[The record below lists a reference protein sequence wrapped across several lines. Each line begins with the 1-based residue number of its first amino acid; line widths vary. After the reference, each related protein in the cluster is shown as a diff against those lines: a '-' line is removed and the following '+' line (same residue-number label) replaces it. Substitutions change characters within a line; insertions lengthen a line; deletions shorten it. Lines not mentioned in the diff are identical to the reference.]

1 MLKSVT
7 ITNYRG
13 ESVVYKIE
21 GVDVN
26 DNNGLLI
33 TNIDGL
39 GPVKADINMTK
50 LVTSDGSIFNSARL
64 EPRNIV
70 IEARFTNATSIEDAR
85 QLSYKF
91 FPIKKQV
98 TIRVETDNRIAETT
112 GYVESNEPNIF
123 SEESDVQISILCE
136 SAFFYSPDKD
146 VTTFSGVE
154 AKFEFVYENAYSE
167 VVEETYEERYIN
179 FRGIIESTPYFVH
192 GYNEQGQETWIIGDE
207 NIGKVKINRGGYS
220 PVTYDVK
227 SITITNR
234 KNGAATLLCTDG
246 TQNND
251 TLDGDERWFTYTL
264 TIPATQKTESFGF
277 TSEGVLTFDMLV
289 SIPCLNH
296 SYDSEAD
303 DHWTVAPGH
312 EGEVKFT
319 TDLSSSR
326 LYTLASIEL
335 TDPDNEA
342 YKFTSTS
349 GDVFE
354 NITSNVDEVGFY
366 VLKREL
372 VPGIDKQT
380 NFGDI
385 IFKKVASVTYTGDSE
400 VGCIIELHAIGTA
413 TNVTV
418 YNMYTRERMRIDT
431 DKIAALTGKGIV
443 AGDTITICTIVGKK
457 SITLLREGININ
469 ILNALSKN
477 TDWITLTKGD
487 NVLGITADYGDQNI
501 QFTVTSQVAY
511 EGV

>member
-33 TNIDGL
+33 TSIDGL

-85 QLSYKF
+85 QMSYKF
-91 FPIKKQV
+91 FPIKKPL

-123 SEESDVQISILCE
+123 SDESDVQISILCE

-146 VTTFSGVE
+146 VTVFSGVE
-154 AKFEFVYENAYSE
+154 PKFEFVYENEFSE
-167 VVEETYEERYIN
+167 VQ
-179 FRGIIESTPYFVH
+179 RGTAEATMTPSEAFSSIPYFIHDYDGSGREMWSIDDGNV
-192 GYNEQGQETWIIGDE
+192 
-207 NIGKVKINRGGYS
+207 GKVKIAENGDDHNYL
-220 PVTYDVK
+220 
-227 SITITNR
+227 TI
-234 KNGAATLLCTDG
+234 GAAIVTNAETGEVTFYCMGKEIKSNLTL
-246 TQNND
+246 NEKFN
-251 TLDGDERWFTYTL
+251 Y
-264 TIPATQKTESFGF
+264 
-277 TSEGVLTFDMLV
+277 TSEV
-289 SIPCLNH
+289 P
-296 SYDSEAD
+296 
-303 DHWTVAPGH
+303 
-312 EGEVKFT
+312 
-319 TDLSSSR
+319 
-326 LYTLASIEL
+326 
-335 TDPDNEA
+335 
-342 YKFTSTS
+342 
-349 GDVFE
+349 
-354 NITSNVDEVGFY
+354 
-366 VLKREL
+366 
-372 VPGIDKQT
+372 VPGTEFNT

-418 YNMYTRERMRIDT
+418 YNMYTGERMRINT

-457 SITLLREGININ
+457 SITLLREGVHIN

-477 TDWITLTKGD
+477 TDWITLSKGD

>member
-33 TNIDGL
+33 TSIDGL

-70 IEARFTNATSIEDAR
+70 IEARFTNAKSIEDAR
-85 QLSYKF
+85 QMSYKF
-91 FPIKKQV
+91 FPIKKQL

-123 SEESDVQISILCE
+123 SDESDVQISILCE

-146 VTTFSGVE
+146 VTTFSGVDP
-154 AKFEFVYENAYSE
+154 KFEFVYENAYSE
-167 VVEETYEERYIN
+167 TVEETYSKYFNARE
-179 FRGIIESTPYFVH
+179 IIGATPYFVH
-192 GYNEQGQETWIIGDE
+192 GTDDQGREAWSVADE
-207 NIGKVKINRGGYS
+207 NIGKVKIFYNTENR
-220 PVTYDVK
+220 DLK

-234 KNGAATLLCTDG
+234 RKNEVSFLCNDG
-246 TQNND
+246 TEFAYGR
-251 TLDGDERWFTYTL
+251 TFDGNGDWFTYVL
-264 TIPATQKTESFGF
+264 PIPATQKTDEFGF
-277 TSEGVLTFDMLV
+277 VSEGVLTYDMLI
-289 SIPCLNH
+289 SIPYLEHGYN
-296 SYDSEAD
+296 SESD
-303 DHWTVAPGH
+303 DYWTMGYSEHV
-312 EGEVKFT
+312 GELLFT
-319 TDLSSSR
+319 TDLSSSK
-326 LYTLASIEL
+326 LYELGSIEC
-335 TDPDNEA
+335 TDSDNEV
-342 YKFTSTS
+342 YKFTSTY

-354 NITSNVDEVGFY
+354 GITCNVNQVGFY
-366 VLKREL
+366 AYKRVL

-400 VGCIIELHAIGTA
+400 IGCIIELHAIGTA

-418 YNMYTRERMRIDT
+418 YNMYTGERMRIDT
-431 DKIAALTGKGIV
+431 DKITALTGKGIV

-457 SITLLREGININ
+457 SITLLREGVNIN

-477 TDWITLTKGD
+477 TDWITLSKGD